1 MAAEHNLEF
10 PQQCRSFLELR
21 RVINAPSAPSTT
33 DAAKI
38 EPQIAEAL
46 ASAEV
51 YDPTLLFIDFDLQ
64 SNQFLPEAL
73 FNRGQKPVMS
83 RIGIDQDHEV
93 ICKTR
98 ILEPSV
104 LAVACCL
111 LRPLEHTVHLIE
123 VDVTEQWGDHPALRD
138 AMATVGLQHDLQ
150 QVHHVI
156 VVDSLCDLGQ
166 QPVVPNVVKIAP
178 QIEIYDACLMLID
191 CLGHAVDRFM
201 SCLLRTVSK
210 RPRLEVGLEDRLQDQ
225 LERALHHPF
234 ADRGNRK
241 DTDLAPVLGYFPSP
255 GPEQGRSYN
264 RLNREVDRRRA
275 GGGRVRSSDE

>member
-51 YDPTLLFIDFDLQ
+51 YNPTLLFIDFDLQ
-64 SNQFLPEAL
+64 SSQFLPEAL

-123 VDVTEQWGDHPALRD
+123 VDITEQWGDHSALRD
-138 AMATVGLQHDLQ
+138 AAATIRFQHDLQ

-156 VVDSLCDLGQ
+156 IVDSLRHLGQ
-166 QPVVPNVVKIAP
+166 QQVVPDVVKIAP
-178 QIEIYDACLMLID
+178 QVEIYDACLVPND
-191 CLGHAVDRFM
+191 RLGYTVYRFM
-201 SCLLRTVSK
+201 SCLLGTIPK
-210 RPRLEVGLEDRLQDQ
+210 RSRLEVSL
-225 LERALHHPF
+225 
-234 ADRGNRK
+234 K
-241 DTDLAPVLGYFPSP
+241 
-255 GPEQGRSYN
+255 
-264 RLNREVDRRRA
+264 
-275 GGGRVRSSDE
+275 